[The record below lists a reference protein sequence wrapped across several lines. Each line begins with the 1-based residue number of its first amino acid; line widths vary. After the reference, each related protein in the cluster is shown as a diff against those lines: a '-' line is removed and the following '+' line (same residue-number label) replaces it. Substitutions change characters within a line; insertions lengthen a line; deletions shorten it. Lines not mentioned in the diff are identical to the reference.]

1 MGIDA
6 TRKGP
11 GEGFARSWPDEIVM
25 DRSVRD
31 LVDAR
36 WKEYGFPDAY

>member
-11 GEGFARSWPDEIVM
+11 GEGFTRPWPDEIKM
-25 DRSVRD
+25 DPAVQK
-31 LVDAR
+31 LVDGR
-36 WKEYGFPDAY
+36 WKEYGFQ